1 MTFDTFFLSFL
12 TATIF
17 GGCTLVISLQNPI
30 HSILVLIVA
39 FIVGS
44 LLLFLLNV
52 EYFAILFLIVYVG
65 AIVVLFLFIVMML
78 DLKIIS
84 FLQRFKDLFSFRYL
98 IILFLFS
105 EIIMTLLMENAI
117 ILSSYNQLAQNKILL
132 SESNLFTNYSELI
145 QEIDQ
150 LRGIGGVLF
159 SEYKLGII
167 LAALLL
173 FISMV
178 ASILLTMETKGKGTI
193 KEQLANEQ
201 ALRQSTSISLK

>member
-1 MTFDTFFLSFL
+1 
-12 TATIF
+12 
-17 GGCTLVISLQNPI
+17 
-30 HSILVLIVA
+30 
-39 FIVGS
+39 
-44 LLLFLLNV
+44 
-52 EYFAILFLIVYVG
+52 
-65 AIVVLFLFIVMML
+65 ML

-84 FLQRFKDLFSFRYL
+84 FLQRFRDLFSFRYAIIFFL
-98 IILFLFS
+98 MIEIILT
-105 EIIMTLLMENAI
+105 ILMGNEA
-117 ILSSYNQLAQNKILL
+117 ILSQYNGNIIKAQLF
-132 SESNLFTNYSELI
+132 SESNLFTNYSEII

-173 FISMV
+173 FISMI

-201 ALRQSTSISLK
+201 ALHQGTNIILK